1 MKNFK
6 NFEMAYAS
14 LVRAQ
19 KALYGFST
27 SKVTEHFV
35 SDFQFTRNSV
45 KSGMDEALRYLRGWL
60 TKNFPRT
67 AADAYHSD
75 QFSFAEFF
83 AMLKKYP
90 ELAEENKEALAE
102 LLSSLKTSDLAP
114 TGLKKVPEL
123 SEFVK

>member
-1 MKNFK
+1 
-6 NFEMAYAS
+6 MAYAS

-19 KALYGFST
+19 KALYGFSP
-27 SKVTEHFV
+27 SKVNEYFV
-35 SDFQFTRNSV
+35 SDFQFMRNSV
-45 KSGMDEALRYLRGWL
+45 KSGIEVAKRNLKTWL

-67 AADAYHSD
+67 TADAYHSD

-102 LLSSLKTSDLAP
+102 LLYSLKTSDLAP